1 MHPVLRAV
9 ADWQRGVFTSG
20 QALAVGY
27 SVEEIQVLLRRG
39 TWSKVRRGVYIEGQ
53 QLRRLADLPREL
65 HLLQCAALPLV
76 LRRPFVFSHWS
87 AARLHDLHFLSR
99 PPDEVC
105 GIDPDEARRGKGYR
119 ICGATLPPEHV
130 TRLQGWRLTTG
141 ARTVVDLAREVSFR
155 AGVVIADSALR
166 SGAATQEQLWAVAL
180 HCSHFEGIGRAS
192 RVCSFADGRAE
203 SVLESVSRVGLVALG
218 VPGPELQVE
227 VYDDA
232 GFIGRTDMLWEE
244 QGVVGEADGKVKYT
258 QPYGDGPNEVLW
270 NEKRRMSR
278 LEAAGLAVV
287 RWTSEELRQ
296 APQRIVERFWLAARR
311 TPTVTPTYRI
321 LSRDRRTSRVV

>member
-1 MHPVLRAV
+1 
-9 ADWQRGVFTSG
+9 VFTAG

-53 QLRRLADLPREL
+53 QLRRVADQPREL
-65 HLLQCAALPLV
+65 YLLQCAALPLV

-87 AARLHDLHFLSR
+87 AARLNDLHFLSR

-130 TRLQGWRLTTG
+130 TKLQGWRLTTG

-166 SGAATQEQLWAVAL
+166 SGAATQEQLRAVAL
-180 HCSHFEGIGRAS
+180 YCSHFE
-192 RVCSFADGRAE
+192 ADGRAE
-203 SVLESVSRVGLVALG
+203 SVLESVSRVDLVALG
-218 VPGPELQVE
+218 VPGPELQLE

-232 GFIGRTDMLWEE
+232 GFIGRTDMLWEK

-258 QPYGDGPNEVLW
+258 QPYGDRRPNEVLW

-287 RWTSEELRQ
+287 RWTSEELRL

-321 LSRDRRTSRVV
+321 LSGDRRTSRVV